1 MKGNG
6 TKITALYCR
15 LSQDDGNVGDSM
27 SIQSQKAIL
36 EKYAREM
43 GKAAYAF
50 YVDDGY
56 SGTNFQRPSFQRMIA
71 DIEDGKI
78 DTVITKDL
86 SRLGRNYLESGA
98 YIEVFFPQRHVRYI
112 AVNDGVDSEQSGGLD
127 ITPFKNI
134 LNEFY
139 SRDIS
144 KKVKSGK
151 HIRALEG
158 KFMGT
163 TAPFGYR
170 KDPQDK
176 NHLIVDEATA
186 PTVRLIYSLALEGYG
201 TNRIGKVLYERKIPK
216 PSYYKQE
223 FFSQHDSGSEDY
235 WYDWKQEVITRILRN
250 PVYKGG
256 MYVHSTSKPTF
267 KCRGRG
273 YIRRADREVLEDMHE
288 AVVTKEVWQTANDI
302 IDRHTKVKPCTSGY
316 ENIFRG
322 LLKCPDCGQTLLI
335 HTDNRNPDRDLLDKT
350 YYQCTIYRKKGANF
364 CTAHRISAG
373 DIENAI
379 KADIDRHAVK
389 AMKDKE
395 KFINNVLL
403 SMNESSAERSEKIKA
418 EIDKLKKRNT
428 ELDQMYIRL
437 YEDYSSGKLSEKKFT
452 MMSAHYEQEQ
462 DANEEK
468 LSELE
473 RQHKAKSVAVTNA
486 EQFTESLA
494 QCAGMKKL
502 TATVLNTLIEKIEV
516 HNPIMVNGVREQKLT
531 VYYKFVGQID

>member
-6 TKITALYCR
+6 TKTTALYCR

-36 EKYAREM
+36 EKYAREI
-43 GKAAYAF
+43 GKAAYSF

-98 YIEVFFPQRHVRYI
+98 YIEVFFPQHHVRYI
-112 AVNDGVDSEQSGGLD
+112 AVNDGVDSEQNGGLD

-163 TAPFGYR
+163 TAPFGYM

-176 NHLIVDEATA
+176 NHLIVDETTA
-186 PTVRLIYSLALEGYG
+186 PTVRLLFSLALEGYG

-216 PSYYKQE
+216 PGYYKQE
-223 FFSQHDSGSEDY
+223 FFSQHDTGSDDY

-250 PVYKGG
+250 PIYKGG
-256 MYVHSTSKPTF
+256 MYVHSTSKQTF
-267 KCRGRG
+267 KCKGRG
-273 YIRRADREVLEDMHE
+273 YIRRSDREILEDVHE
-288 AVVTKEVWQTANDI
+288 AVVTKEVWQTVQDI

-350 YYQCTIYRKKGANF
+350 YYQCTTYRKKGANF

-373 DIENAI
+373 NIENAI
-379 KADIDRHAVK
+379 KADIDRHAIK

-403 SMNESSAERSEKIKA
+403 SMNESSAERSEKVKA
-418 EIDKLKKRNT
+418 EIDKLKKRNA

-516 HNPIMVNGVREQKLT
+516 HNPIMVNGVKEQKLT